1 MLIPMYSKE
10 TLYTPAGLQKLAQI
24 ARSARGDRSYREF
37 EKISGVSHA
46 AQRRVELGEVKNPDD
61 TTLVKIAPYT
71 PYSFEE
77 LKAIA
82 QERQVGEL
90 RRYRTAED
98 LLPLVNELP
107 VEERARL
114 GQMIFGILARLI
126 QDLKTEK

>member
-1 MLIPMYSKE
+1 MYHKE
-10 TLYTPAGLQKLAQI
+10 TLYTEAGLKKLAQI
-24 ARSARGDRSYREF
+24 AKNARGDRSYREF
-37 EKISGVSHA
+37 EKIAGVSHA
-46 AQRRVELGEVKNPDD
+46 AMRRVELVEVKNPDD
-61 TTLVKIAPYT
+61 TTLAKIAPYT

-114 GQMIFGILARLI
+114 GQMIFGHLARLI
-126 QDLKTEK
+126 GELKNSKKS

>member
-1 MLIPMYSKE
+1 M
-10 TLYTPAGLQKLAQI
+10 AQI
-24 ARSARGDRSYREF
+24 ARSARGERSYREF
-37 EKISGVSHA
+37 EKIAGVSHA
-46 AQRRVELGEVKNPDD
+46 AMRRVELAEVRNPDD
-61 TTLVKIAPYT
+61 TTLAKIAPFT

-98 LLPLVNELP
+98 LLPLVQELP

-126 QDLKTEK
+126 GEIRSEKSSKKS